1 MLFKTLLSRRKALP
15 AVAPSFTDELAR
27 RLAGPQRHRLLQGF
41 PAMPLM
47 EHLPFAHEH
56 TAPPAESLTLDP
68 SRGLIVG
75 VLPHPFCN
83 PQVRGCGFCTF
94 PQQPYNAARAAR
106 LVETVAQ
113 EVRTRTRAAEGLR
126 GRAVE
131 ALYFGGATANLTPWE
146 SFELLTRTLA
156 GTFDLTGAELTL
168 EGVPAYFLGKRAAL
182 LDVLADTPARQ
193 RRLSMGV
200 QSFDAGW
207 RQRMGRAAFGGPAE
221 IAEVVTAA
229 HARGWTTSCDLLIN
243 LPGQAPE
250 AMVADVSTAIALGF
264 DQVCVYHLVLHEGL
278 GTEWSQD
285 PALLA
290 ARPDN
295 AAAFA
300 SWSRVR
306 EHLLASGFA
315 QTTLTNFERAEVN
328 ASERRFRYED
338 CSFRPER
345 YDGLGF
351 GPSGITL
358 LSRADG
364 RGATKLVNATE
375 ADRYTSRVDTQEAG
389 FDRRFRYEPE
399 DVRLLHVTRTLAR
412 LALDRDVYRARFG
425 TDVVADHTPAI
436 EALVA
441 ERLVDVDD
449 AAVRLTPRGMFHA
462 DAVAGL
468 VAWPRTAILRKR
480 PGLAQGRPWR
490 REPESF
496 MG

>member
-1 MLFKTLLSRRKALP
+1 MLFKTLLSKRKALP
-15 AVAPSFTDELAR
+15 AAAPSFGDELAR

-47 EHLPFAHEH
+47 ERVKLTNQF
-56 TAPPAESLTLDP
+56 TLPPAEGHALDP

-75 VLPHPFCN
+75 VLPHPFCS

-94 PQQPYNAARAAR
+94 PQQPYNAARAAT
-106 LVETVAQ
+106 LVQTVAQ
-113 EVRTRTRAAEGLR
+113 EIRSRVDLSRRRA
-126 GRAVE
+126 AVE

-146 SFELLTRTLA
+146 SFELLTKTLA
-156 GTFDLTGAELTL
+156 ERFDLSGAEVTF
-168 EGVPAYFLGKRAAL
+168 EGVPAYFTGKRAAL
-182 LDVLADTPARQ
+182 LDVLADLPARQ

-207 RQRMGRAAFGGPAE
+207 LRRMGRSMFGGPE
-221 IAEVVTAA
+221 LIGGVVKTA
-229 HARGWTTSCDLLIN
+229 HARGWTTSGDLLIN
-243 LPGQAPE
+243 LPGQTTE
-250 AMVADVSTAIALGF
+250 AMIADVRTAIELGF
-264 DQVCVYHLVLHEGL
+264 DQVCVYHLVLHEDL
-278 GTEWSQD
+278 GTAWSED
-285 PALLA
+285 PAMLA

-295 AAAFA
+295 ETAFA

-306 EHLLASGFA
+306 EHLLSNGFV

-351 GPSGITL
+351 GPSGITTL
-358 LSRADG
+358 TQPDG
-364 RGATKLVNATE
+364 RGAAKFVNATD
-375 ADRYTSRVDTQEAG
+375 AHDYTARVTRQAAG
-389 FDRRFRYEPE
+389 FDRRFSYAPE
-399 DVRLLHVTRTLAR
+399 DLRLLHVTRTLSR

-425 TDVVADHTPAI
+425 TDVVADHTSAFD
-436 EALVA
+436 ALA
-441 ERLVDVDD
+441 SAGLVEVD
-449 AAVRLTPRGMFHA
+449 AASVRLTPRGMFYA
-462 DAVAGL
+462 DTVAGL
-468 VAWPRTAILRKR
+468 IAWQRSAVLRRR
-480 PGLAQGRPWR
+480 PGLAEGRPW

>member
-1 MLFKTLLSRRKALP
+1 MFKSLLSKRRPLP

-47 EHLPFAHEH
+47 ERLPFADDF
-56 TAPPAESLTLDP
+56 APPPSVDLDP
-68 SRGLIVG
+68 ARGLIVG

-94 PQQPYNAARAAR
+94 PQQPFNATRAANV
-106 LVETVAQ
+106 VETVVK
-113 EVRTRTRAAEGLR
+113 ELR
-126 GRAVE
+126 WRMRDALLRPVD

-146 SFELLTRTLA
+146 SFEELTRTLA
-156 GTFDLTGAELTL
+156 ETFDLEDAEVTL

-182 LDVLADTPARQ
+182 LDVLADLPARQ

-200 QSFDAGW
+200 QSFDPTW
-207 RQRMGRAAFGGPAE
+207 RQRMGRSAFGGPE
-221 IAEVVTAA
+221 VIAEVVKTA

-264 DQVCVYHLVLHEGL
+264 DQVCVYHLVLHEDL
-278 GTEWSQD
+278 GTEWSED
-285 PALLA
+285 PAMLA

-295 AAAFA
+295 HTAFA

-306 EHLLASGFA
+306 EHLLGSGFV

-351 GPSGITL
+351 GPSGITTV
-358 LSRADG
+358 SRADG
-364 RGATKLVNATE
+364 RAATKLVNATD
-375 ADRYTSRVDTQEAG
+375 AVQYAARVTRQSGG
-389 FDRRFRYEPE
+389 FDRRFVYQPE
-399 DVRLLHVTRTLAR
+399 DVRLLHVTRTLSR
-412 LALDRDVYRARFG
+412 LALDRGVYRLRFG
-425 TDVVADHTPAI
+425 TDVVADHAAAF
-436 EALVA
+436 EALTR
-441 ERLVDVDD
+441 EHLVDVD
-449 AAVRLTPRGMFHA
+449 ASSVRLTPRGMFYA

-468 VAWPRTAILRKR
+468 LAWQRSAVLKKR

-490 REPESF
+490 EPESF